1 MLKDRIDKDYIEAM
15 KAKDEGRVSTLRMLR
30 AAVKNA
36 EIDKMKKFEDDA
48 DVESVIRT
56 ELKKLR
62 EALEI
67 ATNAGRAELAEKAEA
82 EIKTLIAYLPEQLDE
97 ASVRAIVAE
106 KIKEIEKA
114 NPSARLGAGDLGRV
128 TGEVM
133 KVLKGKADGGMVAK
147 VIKETLAGK

>member
-1 MLKDRIDKDYIEAM
+1 MEAM
-15 KAKDEGRVSTLRMLR
+15 KAREEQRVSTLRMLR

-62 EALEI
+62 ETLQI
-67 ATNAGRAELAEKAEA
+67 ATDAGRTDLAQKAEA
-82 EIKTLIAYLPEQLDE
+82 EIKTLAAYLPEQLDE
-97 ASVRAIVAE
+97 ASVKAVVAE
-106 KIKEIEKA
+106 KIKELNA
-114 NPSARLGAGDLGRV
+114 GNPSAPLGAGDFGRV

-133 KVLKGKADGGMVAK
+133 KILKGKADGGMVAK
-147 VIKETLAGK
+147 VIKDLLTRK